1 MRVRQSI
8 VKEKNLGA
16 LSTMKK
22 GGPRAMPKIEPGM
35 SSSNGITSGNSSS
48 SSSSGGGSSSVIDR
62 DSNSSTMNENGSSSI
77 NAMQIETNENNAIFS
92 DDILPPQTS
101 TLNSSSITVGAGK
114 ESHLAAM
121 QSALEVGLVGSGLN
135 DEINRYIHSI

>member
-22 GGPRAMPKIEPGM
+22 GGPRAMPKTEPGM
-35 SSSNGITSGNSSS
+35 SSSNGVTSGSS
-48 SSSSGGGSSSVIDR
+48 SSSSGGGSVIDR
-62 DSNSSTMNENGSSSI
+62 DSNSSTMNENGSSI
-77 NAMQIETNENNAIFS
+77 NAMQIETNGNNAIFL
-92 DDILPPQTS
+92 DGILPPQTS

-135 DEINRYIHSI
+135 DEINRYIHNV